1 MDVLI
6 TLSGV
11 GSNAGPTFDL
21 SISSDG
27 VSFVVI
33 ESGIDKALLEPGLL
47 AFVEDG
53 TTEVKLTSL
62 GQCTNSYV
70 AIIGVIPTTTTTTTP
85 PEPITPPYLNATDD
99 WITNQDGTEYVS
111 KQTTIINDSGEFYF
125 LWVGVEQI
133 AGLYNNPMAAG
144 FTSQPAYEIDMYATA
159 TVGQYFNS
167 YPSFV
172 LGTTTLLT
180 GTLWRDPTIDSN
192 HIVQLWWSWTET
204 GEKTRLYYQ

>member
-70 AIIGVIPTTTTTTTP
+70 ATVGVIPTTTTTTTTQSSIILVVASAGDSVCGQTMIGGQLSVSLSNSELCP
-85 PEPITPPYLNATDD
+85 SGLDYPVNLYTITGSLSIGDIVYYYS
-99 WITNQDGTEYVS
+99 DGEYVPYDLGNFFCSGNDYQSGYVYYADSES
-111 KQTTIINDSGEFYF
+111 KIVPWAEQG
-125 LWVGVEQI
+125 QI
-133 AGLYNNPMAAG
+133 APEYVDCT
-144 FTSQPAYEIDMYATA
+144 FCS
-159 TVGQYFNS
+159 
-167 YPSFV
+167 
-172 LGTTTLLT
+172 
-180 GTLWRDPTIDSN
+180 
-192 HIVQLWWSWTET
+192 
-204 GEKTRLYYQ
+204 